1 MNKENKLIP
10 GLPSGFED
18 RWDKKL
24 LLKKKLLKAI
34 ENNFIKFGAEA
45 LETPSFEI
53 SENIGS
59 FLAEDDANPM
69 SDVFSFQD
77 GEKSITLRYDLS
89 SPLARFVAQNNQE
102 LPSIFK
108 RYAIQNVF
116 RNEKAGNGR
125 YREFMQA
132 DFDIVGNVNPA
143 QANAELCNLISSTLL
158 DCGLKK
164 DQFTINISNRK
175 IVQGLID
182 YLKISEEKQVKVIR
196 AIDKLDKPGFGLK
209 GVEDL
214 LKKERKDISGAI
226 TKGADLNDE
235 QASEILN
242 FLKIKDLKELKET
255 LKNPLSQEGIQE
267 LEQVFEVL
275 GYSSNLNQVKTNFT
289 IVRGLAYYSDFIV
302 ETNLNF
308 KVTNNKGKE
317 VDIGSICSGGAYA
330 KLISRFKGVDIP
342 GTGISF
348 GVDRLLFALMQL
360 DQIKADSQK
369 PVLVCVMDEKY
380 LKNYL
385 RTVNNSLAVIITS
398 DYLDIDNNIDDCI
411 IVYLGDLRT
420 IPYEEQLYWKSFN
433 INPKQGISKRK
444 FQIDFLSEYVEP
456 EIEDLKFKN
465 EYININNEW
474 NNTFGFKLFTDF
486 DSDDIHCFKSLR
498 IPLKNDKS
506 EFDNLILNLAKVVI
520 DYINIKEINNHIS
533 TESKSLNSIEKL
545 KIYLENLSNKEQPE
559 IISFFKDLH
568 KLRSVGSAHRKSS
581 DYNKILKKMSIQ
593 NKSEIESFKYILNRA
608 ILTINLLRNIIKK

>member
-1 MNKENKLIP
+1 MKQEKKLVP

-59 FLAEDDANPM
+59 FLAEDDSNPM

-143 QANAELCNLISSTLL
+143 QANAELCNLISTTLL

-182 YLKISEEKQVKVIR
+182 DLKISEEKQIKVIR

-226 TKGADLNDE
+226 TKGADLNDK

-255 LKNPLSQEGIQE
+255 LKNPLSQEGISE
-267 LEQVFEVL
+267 LEEL
-275 GYSSNLNQVKTNFT
+275 YKILSYGKNKDQVKSNFC
-289 IVRGLAYYSDFIV
+289 IVRGLSYYDSFIV

-317 VDIGSICSGGAYA
+317 VSVGSCCSGGSYA

-360 DQIKADSQK
+360 DQIKVDSQK

-380 LKNYL
+380 LKNYYEILDLL
-385 RTVNNSLAVIITS
+385 R
-398 DYLDIDNNIDDCI
+398 DNNINAEIFLDTKKNLSKQLDLANKRDLNVAI
-411 IVYLGDLRT
+411 ICGENEFKDNTITIKNLKGVKGQNNLT
-420 IPYEEQLYWKSFN
+420 IPKEKLIDEV
-433 INPKQGISKRK
+433 RK
-444 FQIDFLSEYVEP
+444 FI
-456 EIEDLKFKN
+456 
-465 EYININNEW
+465 
-474 NNTFGFKLFTDF
+474 
-486 DSDDIHCFKSLR
+486 
-498 IPLKNDKS
+498 
-506 EFDNLILNLAKVVI
+506 
-520 DYINIKEINNHIS
+520 
-533 TESKSLNSIEKL
+533 
-545 KIYLENLSNKEQPE
+545 
-559 IISFFKDLH
+559 
-568 KLRSVGSAHRKSS
+568 
-581 DYNKILKKMSIQ
+581 
-593 NKSEIESFKYILNRA
+593 
-608 ILTINLLRNIIKK
+608 

>member
-34 ENNFIKFGAEA
+34 EKNFIKFGAVA

-125 YREFMQA
+125 YREFTQA
-132 DFDIVGNVNPA
+132 DFDIVGNVNSA

-164 DQFTINISNRK
+164 NQFTINVSNRK

-182 YLKISEEKQVKVIR
+182 DLKISKDKQLKVIR

-214 LKKERKDISGAI
+214 LKKERKDKSGAI

-235 QASEILN
+235 QVSQILN
-242 FLKIKDLKELKET
+242 FLKIKDLQELKET
-255 LKNPLSQEGIQE
+255 LKNPLSQEGISE
-267 LEQVFEVL
+267 LEELYKIL
-275 GYSSNLNQVKTNFT
+275 GYGKNKDQVKNNLC
-289 IVRGLAYYSDFIV
+289 IVRGLSYYDSFIV

-317 VDIGSICSGGAYA
+317 IDIGSICSGGAYA

-348 GVDRLLFALMQL
+348 GVDRLLFAFMQL
-360 DQIKADSQK
+360 DQIKVDSQK

-380 LKNYL
+380 LKNYYE
-385 RTVNNSLAVIITS
+385 I
-398 DYLDIDNNIDDCI
+398 LD
-411 IVYLGDLRT
+411 
-420 IPYEEQLYWKSFN
+420 
-433 INPKQGISKRK
+433 
-444 FQIDFLSEYVEP
+444 
-456 EIEDLKFKN
+456 
-465 EYININNEW
+465 
-474 NNTFGFKLFTDF
+474 
-486 DSDDIHCFKSLR
+486 
-498 IPLKNDKS
+498 
-506 EFDNLILNLAKVVI
+506 
-520 DYINIKEINNHIS
+520 
-533 TESKSLNSIEKL
+533 
-545 KIYLENLSNKEQPE
+545 
-559 IISFFKDLH
+559 
-568 KLRSVGSAHRKSS
+568 
-581 DYNKILKKMSIQ
+581 
-593 NKSEIESFKYILNRA
+593 
-608 ILTINLLRNIIKK
+608 LLRNNNINAEIFLDKKKNLGKQLTLANKRELNVAIICGENEFKENTVTIKNLKGVKGENNKTFPKVNLIDEVKKLI